1 MNIIIGIINKNGRD
15 KIDSNIRGP
24 ATIMVIMIVITR
36 FAFWKLVLGV
46 FNAEYII
53 LMISITI
60 AIKELAGISYG
71 NNYWR
76 YHRTDDIV

>member
-36 FAFWKLVLGV
+36 FAF
-46 FNAEYII
+46 
-53 LMISITI
+53 
-60 AIKELAGISYG
+60 
-71 NNYWR
+71 
-76 YHRTDDIV
+76 